1 MKISNIFLLILC
13 LSFVSTS
20 IFAQKEKEEE
30 KVIIIKQSHGSD
42 EEIEEII
49 IKKGAEGEESII
61 VIDGETIEIE
71 GIEDADFNWIEQKEG
86 DKRQVEVNVE
96 EKDGE
101 KAYRI
106 RIKDENG
113 GEEVIDWKG
122 KGDIPEDMRKELES
136 KGVYLSDSE
145 VIEIEGEKE
154 VKVIVEVHE
163 DGKKKKKHKKKKV
176 TKNVII
182 IDGDQKIEEQ

>member
-1 MKISNIFLLILC
+1 MKVSNIFLLILC

-71 GIEDADFNWIEQKEG
+71 GIEDADFNWIEQTEG
-86 DKRQVEVNVE
+86 ERQVEVNVE
-96 EKDGE
+96 ENNGE

-122 KGDIPEDMRKELES
+122 KGDLPEDIRKELEE
-136 KGVYLSDSE
+136 KGIHISDSE